1 MLLSLLLQVPAEA
14 ALDSATAVAPDV
26 SINYFELLMKGGFV
40 IVPIMILLLFTI
52 YLLIE
57 RYLFIKNASQI
68 DSSFLRSLKDNILRG
83 DIRSSIA
90 MCKSSQLP
98 ISRILE
104 KGITRIGRPVKD
116 IESAMEI
123 QSNLELSKMEKNMG
137 YLGLIAGVAPTLGFV
152 GTISGIIRIFYEISV
167 TGEFSIET
175 ISNGLY
181 EKMIA
186 SFSGLVVGLIAYSAY
201 HGINMM
207 IDKFGINLQATVMDF
222 LDTLNEPAS

>member
-1 MLLSLLLQVPAEA
+1 MLQNILLQVPAA
-14 ALDSATAVAPDV
+14 AGIDSTLTASST
-26 SINYFELLMKGGFV
+26 SINYFELLLKGGFV
-40 IVPIMILLLFTI
+40 VYPILILLFVTFFLMA
-52 YLLIE
+52 E
-57 RYLFIKNASQI
+57 RYIFIKRSSKI
-68 DSSFLRSLKDNILRG
+68 DFGFLRSLKDNILRG
-83 DIRSSIA
+83 DMRSAIA
-90 MCKSSQLP
+90 MCKSTNLP

-104 KGITRIGRPVKD
+104 KGIARIGRPVKD

-123 QSNLELSKMEKNMG
+123 QSNLEISKMEKNMG

-207 IDKFGINLQATVMDF
+207 IDKFSIHLQATVMDF

>member
-1 MLLSLLLQVPAEA
+1 MLQTILLQIPAETGI
-14 ALDSATAVAPDV
+14 DSALADPTV
-26 SINYFELLMKGGFV
+26 SINYFELLLKGGFV
-40 IVPIMILLLFTI
+40 VYPILILLFMTFFLMA
-52 YLLIE
+52 E
-57 RYLFIKNASQI
+57 RYLFIKKASQI
-68 DSSFLRSLKDNILRG
+68 DFSFLRSLKDNILRG
-83 DIRSSIA
+83 DMRSAIA
-90 MCKSSQLP
+90 MCKSTNLP

-186 SFSGLVVGLIAYSAY
+186 SFSGLVVGLIAYAAY

-207 IDKFGINLQATVMDF
+207 IDKFSINLQATVMDF

>member
-1 MLLSLLLQVPAEA
+1 MLLSLLLQVQAEA
-14 ALDSATAVAPDV
+14 DTTIAAATE
-26 SINYFELLMKGGFV
+26 SINYLQLLLKGGFV
-40 IVPIMILLLFTI
+40 VYPILILLFATL
-52 YLLIE
+52 YLMLE
-57 RYLFIKNASQI
+57 RYFFIKSASNI
-68 DSSFLRSLKDNILRG
+68 DFGYLRSLKDSILRG
-83 DIRSSIA
+83 DVRTATTLS
-90 MCKSSQLP
+90 KSTNLP
-98 ISRILE
+98 IARILE

-123 QSNLELSKMEKNMG
+123 QANLEVSKMEKNMG

-167 TGEFSIET
+167 TGNFSIET

-181 EKMIA
+181 EKMIS

-207 IDKFGINLQATVMDF
+207 IDKFSINLQATVMDF

>member
-1 MLLSLLLQVPAEA
+1 MLNYILLQVPAA
-14 ALDSATAVAPDV
+14 TDSTALVTSQ
-26 SINYFELLMKGGFV
+26 SINYFELLLKGGIV
-40 IVPIMILLLFTI
+40 IYPILFLLFATFF
-52 YLLIE
+52 LMTE
-57 RYLFIKNASQI
+57 RYLFIKNASTI
-68 DSSFLRSLKDNILRG
+68 DFGFLRSLKDNILRG
-83 DIRSSIA
+83 DIRTASSL
-90 MCKSSQLP
+90 CKGTNRP

-123 QSNLELSKMEKNMG
+123 QSNLEISKMERNMG

-167 TGEFSIET
+167 TGNFSIES

-181 EKMIA
+181 EKMIS

-201 HGINMM
+201 HAINMM
-207 IDKFGINLQATVMDF
+207 VDKFSINLQATVMDF
-222 LDTLNEPAS
+222 LDTLNEPVR

>member
-1 MLLSLLLQVPAEA
+1 MLKTLLLQIPTQVGV
-14 ALDSATAVAPDV
+14 DSTLTTTVE
-26 SINYFELLMKGGFV
+26 SINYLQLLMKGGVV
-40 IVPIMILLLFTI
+40 IYPIMILLFVTFFLMV
-52 YLLIE
+52 E
-57 RYLFIKNASQI
+57 RYLFIKAASRI
-68 DSSFLRSLKDNILRG
+68 DFGFLRSLKDNILRG
-83 DIRSSIA
+83 DMRTAIA
-90 MCKSSQLP
+90 LCKSTNLP

-123 QSNLELSKMEKNMG
+123 QSNLEISKMEKNMG

-167 TGEFSIET
+167 TGNFSIET

-181 EKMIA
+181 EKMIS
-186 SFSGLVVGLIAYSAY
+186 SFSGLVVGLIAYAAY
-201 HGINMM
+201 HSINMM
-207 IDKFGINLQATVMDF
+207 TDKFSINLLATVMDF